1 MLRSRLAAIA
11 FVVGVLGA
19 PSAQAQTKV
28 RLGQPQVG
36 TFQFV
41 PLQVGGEAGIF
52 KKHGIDLEI
61 ISFGGGPR
69 VQQALAADSIDI
81 GIGSGPELAFV
92 AKGAPEIGVAA
103 MADAPYSVVLAV
115 TKDSAIKSAED
126 LKGKIISFG
135 GGPRVQQALAAESID
150 IGIGSGPELAFV
162 AKGAPEIGVAAMADA
177 PYSVLLAVLKDS
189 PIKSAADLKDKTI
202 SVSSKGSLTYWLAQE
217 LSRQLGWGSTGINL
231 APLGSTAAQAAAL
244 RTRQIDGMIVEANA
258 GYRMEE
264 DGSGRVLVQF
274 GDRIKTFH
282 IYVFYARKG
291 FVEKSPDA
299 VRAFLAAWFETI
311 GYMREHRAETIEI
324 VRRTAEVSQGIAT
337 RDYDELMGMFNR
349 TGRFDPQA
357 LDVLARSFVE
367 MGALPQAPDMRTLV
381 TEQYLPGAK

>member
-1 MLRSRLAAIA
+1 MFAQRTGVWTIPVWLKLIYYRPQDAKKRPSEGTMSRACLVAAALAVGV
-11 FVVGVLGA
+11 VVGPPA
-19 PSAQAQTKV
+19 YAQTKV

-41 PLQVGGEAGIF
+41 PLQVGTEAGIF
-52 KKHGIDLEI
+52 KQHGVDLEI

-69 VQQALAADSIDI
+69 VQQAIAADSIDL

-92 AKGAPEIGVAA
+92 AKGAPEIGIAA

-115 TKDSAIKSAED
+115 PRDSGLKTAED
-126 LKGKIISFG
+126 LKGK
-135 GGPRVQQALAAESID
+135 
-150 IGIGSGPELAFV
+150 
-162 AKGAPEIGVAAMADA
+162 
-177 PYSVLLAVLKDS
+177 
-189 PIKSAADLKDKTI
+189 TI
-202 SVSSKGSLTYWLAQE
+202 SISSKGSLTDWLGQE
-217 LSRQLGWGSTGINL
+217 VSRQMGWGSTGINL

-258 GYRMEE
+258 GYKMEE

-274 GDRIKTFH
+274 GERIKVFH

-291 FVEKSPDA
+291 FAEKSPDA
-299 VRAFLAAWFETI
+299 VRAFLAGWFETI
-311 GYMREHRAETIEI
+311 GYMRAHRAETIEI
-324 VRRTAEVSQGIAT
+324 VRRSAEISQGVAT

-349 TGRFDPQA
+349 TGRFDPKA

-367 MGALPQAPDMRTLV
+367 MGALPQAPDMRTLI
-381 TEQYLPGAK
+381 TEQYLPGN